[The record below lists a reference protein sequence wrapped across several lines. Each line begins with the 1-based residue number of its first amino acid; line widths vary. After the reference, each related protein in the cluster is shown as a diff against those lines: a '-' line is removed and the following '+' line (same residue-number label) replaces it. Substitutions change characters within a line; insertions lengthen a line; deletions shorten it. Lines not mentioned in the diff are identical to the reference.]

1 MTSSINIKRDKK
13 NSLKIFIAVI
23 LVITLIISLIEFT
36 TQFHFW
42 LKEIGRNFV
51 ISLSIGG
58 FILVLD
64 YFFDLT
70 KIENKFIDFLKVVVS
85 FAAAG
90 FAGGALAWLLNE
102 LLFGFNVTH
111 PFAFFLKTSGL
122 SIAFG
127 LGIFSYFLLRERF
140 LIASKKLIQKEINEQ
155 KLLRLNKEAELKAL
169 RAMVNPHFLFNTL
182 NSISS
187 LIYEDQNKAEDTTQK
202 LSSLF
207 RKVLNASEKEFH
219 RLSDEITLV
228 EDYLKIEKVRLEDR
242 LNYKINVDPQIEE
255 FFVPTLILQPLVENA
270 IVHGISKLRGGG
282 SVNVHCSKSAAD
294 LSVTIRNTKKPDEPV
309 NENRFGISGIL
320 ERLNLHYGENY
331 SFNIQTEQ
339 DEFIVEMIIPA
350 EANGNER

>member
-1 MTSSINIKRDKK
+1 MTSPINIKRDNKS
-13 NSLKIFIAVI
+13 SLKIFIAII

-36 TQFHFW
+36 TPFHFW

-58 FILVLD
+58 FIFVLD

-70 KIENKFIDFLKVVVS
+70 QIENKFFDFLKVVFL

-90 FAGGALAWLLNE
+90 FAGGAVAWLLND

-127 LGIFSYFLLRERF
+127 LGIFSYFVLRERF
-140 LIASKKLIQKEINEQ
+140 LNASKKLIQKEINEQ

-187 LIYEDQNKAEDTTQK
+187 LIYEDQTRAEDTTQK

-219 RLSDEITLV
+219 RLSDEITIV
-228 EDYLKIEKVRLEDR
+228 EDYLRIEKVRLEDR
-242 LNYKINVDPQIEE
+242 LNYKINIDTQIDEVL
-255 FFVPTLILQPLVENA
+255 VPTLILQPLVENS
-270 IVHGISKLRGGG
+270 IVHGISKLKEGGN
-282 SVNVHCSKSAAD
+282 VNILCSKSASK
-294 LSVTIRNTKKPDEPV
+294 LSVIIKNTKRTDEPV

-320 ERLNLHYGENY
+320 ERLSLHYGENY

-339 DEFIVEMIIPA
+339 SEFIVEMNIPA
-350 EANGNER
+350 EANGN